1 VLPSPLRAMNSH
13 SLFETL
19 HQDVRFGLRT
29 LGRNPGFTVIAM
41 LTLALG
47 VGANVAIFSVVKAVL
62 LDPLPYAEPNRLVK
76 ITEIAADAPDNLDYT
91 TVRQLRERSK
101 SFESMSTFQDGLG
114 ILFENGRA
122 EMLRGLSVD
131 YNFFDT
137 LGVRMQLGRN
147 FVPAEQQPN
156 RRLALVL
163 SHGLWV
169 RRFGADPHILGR
181 MLRLSVYDVTV
192 VGILPPTFKP
202 LLKATSELD
211 PEMYYPL
218 GGNALASCRNCQGV
232 HLIGRLRRGMAQ
244 GDARAE
250 LNNILRSIVHETPE
264 AHHRGAQIALVSLPD
279 LLLGRASTVLWAVWC
294 SAGFVLLIA
303 CANVANLLLARAAG
317 RSKEIAVRTALGAR
331 GGRLVRQLLTE
342 SLVLAF
348 AGGLLGTGLAFW
360 GAGALASLAPTQIP
374 RAQTAHLDGAVLG
387 FALAATMIAGLLF
400 GLAPAWRVSQVG
412 PHRAMKGAD
421 ESGRTHHSLRNG
433 LAVVEI
439 ALAFVL
445 AVGAGLMGRTFWR
458 LMSVGAGFDP
468 RNVLTLTTSVIGHR
482 YEANLIGYYRDA
494 LERVR
499 TIPGVQGAAMT
510 SLIPMDYIEREQIQ
524 REDRPILNERDVPFA
539 DQFSVTTDYFR
550 VMRIP
555 LKGGRTFSEQ
565 DTKNTPRVALINES
579 CSRTMFLGENP
590 IGKQIKLGERN
601 SRAPWMTIVGIVGDV
616 RQDGI
621 DRPTDMQV
629 YLALNQHAII
639 GYYRLVARTTGN
651 PMQIERAVRDA
662 FEAVDAGSPVYHV
675 KSLEAY
681 YSGRLAERAFALAL
695 LGLFGGLALAL
706 AAVGIYGVISYSVAL
721 RTREFGVR
729 IALGAGR
736 SKILLL
742 IVRQAVPLIGT
753 GLAIGL
759 GASLILTRLLASL
772 LFEVS
777 PADPATS
784 TAVAVTLGFVAVV
797 AAAVPAARA
806 ANVDPIAVLRS
817 E

>member
-1 VLPSPLRAMNSH
+1 MNSY
-13 SLFETL
+13 SLFEAL
-19 HQDVRFGLRT
+19 RQDVRFGLRT
-29 LGRNPGFTVIAM
+29 LGRSPGFTVIAV

-47 VGANVAIFSVVKAVL
+47 VGANVAIFSVVKVVL
-62 LDPLPYAEPNRLVK
+62 LDPLPYAEPNRLLK
-76 ITEIAADAPDNLDYT
+76 IAEIAADAPDNLDYT
-91 TVRQLRERSK
+91 TVRQLRERSQ
-101 SFESMSTFQDGLG
+101 SFDSMSAFQDGPG
-114 ILFENGRA
+114 ILFENGRV

-131 YNFFDT
+131 YDFFDT

-147 FVPAEQQPN
+147 FVAAEQQPN
-156 RRLALVL
+156 RRLALIL

-169 RRFGADPHILGR
+169 RRFGADPQILGR

-211 PEMYYPL
+211 PEMYDPL
-218 GGNALASCRNCQGV
+218 GSNSLARCRNCRGV
-232 HLIGRLRRGMAQ
+232 HLIGRLRHGMAQ
-244 GDARAE
+244 GEARAE
-250 LNNILRSIVHETPE
+250 LDNILQSMVRETPE
-264 AHHRGAQIALVSLPD
+264 AHHRGAQVALVFLPD
-279 LLLGRASTVLWAVWC
+279 LLLGRASAVLWAVWC

-317 RSKEIAVRTALGAR
+317 RAREIAVRTAIGAR
-331 GGRLVRQLLTE
+331 RGRLVRQLLTE

-348 AGGLLGTGLAFW
+348 AGGLLGTGLAFC
-360 GAGALASLAPTQIP
+360 GTGALASLAPTQIP
-374 RAQTAHLDGAVLG
+374 RAQTAHVDGTVLG
-387 FALAATMIAGLLF
+387 FAFAVTVAAGLLF
-400 GLAPAWRVSQVG
+400 GLAPAWQVSRIDLN
-412 PHRAMKGAD
+412 RAMKGAD
-421 ESGRTHHSLRNG
+421 ESGRAHNGLRNG
-433 LAVVEI
+433 LAVAEI

-445 AVGAGLMGRTFWR
+445 TVGAGLMGRTFWR

-468 RNVLTLTTSVIGHR
+468 HNVLTLTTSVIGRR
-482 YEANLIGYYRDA
+482 YEGNFVGYYRDA
-494 LERVR
+494 LERIR

-510 SLIPMDYIEREQIQ
+510 SLIPMDYIEREQIH
-524 REDRPILNERDVPFA
+524 REDRPILNETDAPFA
-539 DQFSVTTDYFR
+539 DQFSVTTDYFQ

-555 LKGGRTFSEQ
+555 VKSGRTFSEQ

-579 CSRTMFLGENP
+579 CARALFPGENP
-590 IGKQIKLGERN
+590 IGKHIKLGQRN

-629 YLALNQHAII
+629 YIALNQEAII
-639 GYYRLVARTTGN
+639 GYYRLVARTTGD
-651 PMQIERAVRDA
+651 PMQIERVVRGA

-695 LGLFGGLALAL
+695 LGLFGGLALVL

-729 IALGAGR
+729 IALGGGR
-736 SKILLL
+736 SKLVLL
-742 IVRQAVPLIGT
+742 IVRQAVPLIST

-759 GASLILTRLLASL
+759 GASLILTRLLANL

-784 TAVAVTLGFVAVV
+784 TAVAVTLGLVALV

-806 ANVDPIAVLRS
+806 ASVDPMAVLRS